1 MSRTSKLAK
10 ITTAALVADFGLLA
24 YIVRNDEIKFDVPA
38 SDPIFKS
45 AAYTKFN
52 PNKNAATQDEVIK
65 HIPLKALKPE
75 FLENKSSIVERF
87 TGGVFGG
94 TGRRIRISVEN
105 VGLTRR
111 QRMRS
116 SVTS

>member
-1 MSRTSKLAK
+1 MSRFAQLAK
-10 ITTAALVADFGLLA
+10 IATAGIVIDYALLA
-24 YIVRNDEIKFDVPA
+24 YIVRNDEVKFDVPA

-65 HIPLKALKPE
+65 RIPLRALKPE
-75 FLENKSSIVERF
+75 FLENRSSIVERF

-94 TGRRIRISVEN
+94 TGK
-105 VGLTRR
+105 
-111 QRMRS
+111 
-116 SVTS
+116 

>member
-1 MSRTSKLAK
+1 MAK
-10 ITTAALVADFGLLA
+10 IATAGIVIDYALLA
-24 YIVRNDEIKFDVPA
+24 YIVRNDEVKFDVPA

-65 HIPLKALKPE
+65 RIPLRALKPE
-75 FLENKSSIVERF
+75 FLENRSSIVERF

-94 TGRRIRISVEN
+94 TGK
-105 VGLTRR
+105 
-111 QRMRS
+111 
-116 SVTS
+116 